1 MYYKHLLKYSVD
13 KKLVEQLNMKNAIS
27 QRFALITMSDSLH
40 ENVNLLVCR
49 VVWKSLKKS

>member
-1 MYYKHLLKYSVD
+1 M
-13 KKLVEQLNMKNAIS
+13 KKLVEQSNMKNAIS

-49 VVWKSLKKS
+49 VVWKSLKKKLN